1 MARSPFFLT
10 EGPQVELDFDGVH
23 NAFSSETWF
32 DMQYIILRHT
42 KSDLVLVKWFLTS
55 YKQVSITVNS

>member
-1 MARSPFFLT
+1 MASTPFLL
-10 EGPQVELDFDGVH
+10 EDDPQLDPDFDAH
-23 NAFSSETWF
+23 IAFSSETWF

-55 YKQVSITVNS
+55 YKQPGKNSLSL